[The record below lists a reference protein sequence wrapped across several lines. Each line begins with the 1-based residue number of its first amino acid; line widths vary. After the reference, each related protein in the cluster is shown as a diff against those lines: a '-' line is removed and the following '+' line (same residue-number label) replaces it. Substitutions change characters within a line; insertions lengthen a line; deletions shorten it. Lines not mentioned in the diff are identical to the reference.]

1 MNPWRAAL
9 TSATA
14 SGNRTRIAS
23 RSAIACSSAP
33 PFASTRD
40 RAAAVSSTAVFSVSV
55 ANCSRCASATD
66 SACCSANSRSPRI
79 RSSGSPPNGNEKPPS
94 MRLRLAEL
102 CLVPGEH
109 VALELRRHRSCA
121 LHQLDERRD
130 RIVTQRLLKPA
141 RRGPDRVEKGRR
153 GEPRRRADR
162 PLELERSLLRLLD
175 SLRLLG
181 QPQREQLRA

>member
-14 SGNRTRIAS
+14 SGNSTRIAS
-23 RSAIACSSAP
+23 RSASACSSAP

-40 RAAAVSSTAVFSVSV
+40 NAAAVSSTAVLSVSV

-66 SACCSANSRSPRI
+66 SACCSANSRRPRI

-94 MRLRLAEL
+94 IRFRLAEL
-102 CLVPGEH
+102 YLVPGEH
-109 VALELRRHRSCA
+109 VALELAGDRRRA
-121 LHQLDERRD
+121 LHHLDERRD
-130 RIVTQRLLKPA
+130 RIVAERLLEPA
-141 RRGPDRVEKGRR
+141 GRGPDRVEERGR

-162 PLELERSLLRLLD
+162 PLELERRLLRLLD
-175 SLRLLG
+175 PLRVLG
-181 QPQREQLRA
+181 QPQR